1 MSEPFFLSPDT
12 QITFKDLQE
21 VISTNQVSL
30 VRPMLKKIENR
41 VDKGYYAAGF
51 ISFEAAPAFDAAFN
65 AHQTGNFPLLWF
77 GIYAKKAISHAWKES
92 AQINPAKAPWRSLV
106 SQSAYYEAFDVLKN
120 NIRQGNVYQ
129 VNLTFP
135 LENTLVP
142 SSRALLYH
150 LFERQ
155 PVDYAAYIDTGDYD
169 IISLSPELFWKLDGF
184 HIVSKPMK
192 GTRSRSHDRSRDL
205 ELARELQNSPKER
218 AENLMIVDMVRN
230 DLGRIAKIGS
240 VKTDPLFELEDFRTV
255 WQMTSTITAEVEADV
270 PRIMHSLFPPASVTG
285 APKIKAVD
293 LIHALEPHPRLAYC
307 GAIGWWAPGR
317 QACFNVAIRT
327 LIRDKVTNST
337 RYSVGSGIT
346 WDSDREQEYNE
357 CLAKAAVLNI

>member
-1 MSEPFFLSPDT
+1 MP
-12 QITFKDLQE
+12 
-21 VISTNQVSL
+21 
-30 VRPMLKKIENR
+30 
-41 VDKGYYAAGF
+41 
-51 ISFEAAPAFDAAFN
+51 
-65 AHQTGNFPLLWF
+65 
-77 GIYAKKAISHAWKES
+77 
-92 AQINPAKAPWRSLV
+92 KAPWRPLISR
-106 SQSAYYEAFDVLKN
+106 SAYYEAFDALKN
-120 NIRQGNVYQ
+120 DIRQGEVYQ

-135 LENTLVP
+135 FENTLDTSP
-142 SSRALLYH
+142 RALLYH
-150 LFERQ
+150 LFGRQ
-155 PVDYAAYIDTGDYD
+155 PVDYAASIDTGDYD

-184 HIVSKPMK
+184 RIVSKPMK
-192 GTRSRSHDRSRDL
+192 GTRSRSHDSTRDL

-230 DLGRIAKIGS
+230 DLGKVAKIGS

-255 WQMTSTITAEVEADV
+255 WQMTSTITAEVEASV

-307 GAIGWWAPGR
+307 GTIGWWAPDR

-327 LIRDKVTNST
+327 LIRDKVNNSA

-346 WDSDREQEYNE
+346 WDSECEQEYSE
-357 CLAKAAVLNI
+357 CLAKAAVLRI